1 MKNHTS
7 ILAIAGLAVG
17 GWLLAPPDLAAQTRV
32 AFDVNNGS
40 GNQADLT
47 DWDDFGGN
55 RGIWRHLAKSTE
67 PNSGITV
74 QGGGTRMETDF
85 TRDNLPAD
93 PTELE
98 KFVRDIYFH
107 DEGYGNSTTIIRG
120 LTPGVETNLW
130 IYSYTTQNSS
140 ATTGFR
146 FDLDNDGTFDDFGT
160 NAAAGSDVIEVDSSQ
175 DVVPDV
181 LAPDLGAT
189 DGFALG
195 TSSVTGNVTKGILQI
210 NFTPATD
217 TITMDMNKVSG
228 NGYLSG
234 FLLEQNP

>member
-1 MKNHTS
+1 MKDHTLK
-7 ILAIAGLAVG
+7 LASVGLAFG
-17 GWLLAPPDLAAQTRV
+17 SLLLATPDLAAQTRV

-40 GNQADLT
+40 GSQADLT
-47 DWDDFGGN
+47 DWNDFGGN

-74 QGGGTRMETDF
+74 QGGGTRMATDY
-85 TRDNLPAD
+85 TRDNIPDD
-93 PTELE
+93 PSELE

-107 DEGYGNSTTIIRG
+107 DEGFGDSTLIISG

-146 FDLDNDGTFDDFGT
+146 FDLDNDDTFDDFGT
-160 NAAAGSDVIEVDSSQ
+160 SAAAGSDVIEVYSTQ
-175 DVVPDV
+175 ADVPNV

-195 TSSVTGNVTKGILQI
+195 ESTVTGKVTKGILQI